1 MRLIADR
8 EWKIKNIQTLFN
20 LGRKEIIKYI
30 DEEDMKR
37 KEYVKKLSNK
47 NVEDPLLYDM
57 ILKTSS
63 LTVPEAV
70 EIIGSEVLRT
80 QYYQSV
86 HA

>member
-20 LGRKEIIKYI
+20 FGRKEIIKYI

-70 EIIGSEVLRT
+70 EIIGIEVLRT